1 MADSLPGGWGWDE
14 AAFRAAAHRMAD
26 LAADHLAGLSD
37 RPVLT
42 PVPVPVAERW
52 RQQDWP
58 ADGVGL
64 DQLLAELEQDVLR
77 HPLGNGHP
85 RFHAWVNSP
94 PDRAGVLADLLASAM
109 NPSCAGGNQSV
120 VHLERL
126 VIRWLADLA
135 GLPPGAGGLLVS
147 GGSLATVTALAAA
160 RQAGAGYDVREQGLA
175 GHPPLTVYAGGEA
188 HSCVTKA
195 VELLGFGRRH
205 LHVLPGRRLDPGR
218 LDRELDAARQRGE
231 RPVAV
236 VATAGSTST
245 GSIDP
250 LAEIAAVCARHQVWL
265 HVDGSY
271 GAPAVLADRYRA
283 ELAGLGQ
290 ADSIAL
296 DPHKWL
302 YVPVDAGALLVRDP
316 ERLRAAFSLVPA
328 YLAVD
333 HDPEGIS
340 DAPWLSEYG
349 PEQTRP
355 PRALRVWAT
364 LASTGRAGYR
374 RLIDHDLDL
383 AERLAA
389 GVREHPDLELTATG
403 LSVVCFRYR
412 TAAADIAVDAGD
424 REQTEIARRLQLGGE
439 SFLTTTEVDGRT
451 VLRACFVNPLTTAA
465 DVDTLIKLVTGAGV
479 AVVAAAEVSWG

>member
-1 MADSLPGGWGWDE
+1 MADPLPGGWDWDE
-14 AAFRAAAHRMAD
+14 PAFLAAARRVAG
-26 LAADHLAGLSD
+26 LAAGHLAGLRD
-37 RPVLT
+37 QPVLA

-58 ADGVGL
+58 ADGVEL
-64 DQLLAELEQDVLR
+64 DRLLAEVERDVLP

-94 PDRAGVLADLLASAM
+94 PDRVGVLADLLASAM
-109 NPSCAGGNQSV
+109 NPSCAGGNQAL

-126 VIRWLADLA
+126 VIRWLAGMV

-160 RQAGAGYDVREQGLA
+160 RQAGAGYDVRDLGLA
-175 GHPPLTVYAGGEA
+175 GQPPLTVYAGGEA

-195 VELLGFGRRH
+195 VELLGLGRRH
-205 LHVLPGRRLDPGR
+205 LHVLPGHRLDPGR
-218 LDRELDAARQRGE
+218 LDRELDAARRRGE

-245 GSIDP
+245 GAIDP
-250 LAEIAAVCARHQVWL
+250 LEEIADVCARHQVWL

-271 GAPAVLADRYRA
+271 GAPAVLTDRYRA
-283 ELAGLGQ
+283 RLAGLGR
-290 ADSIAL
+290 ADSIAV

-364 LASTGRAGYR
+364 LASTGRSGCR

-412 TAAADIAVDAGD
+412 RGLDADPDAGPDASD
-424 REQTEIARRLQLGGE
+424 RLQTEIARRLQRDGE

-465 DVDTLIKLVTGAGV
+465 DVDTLIRL
-479 AVVAAAEVSWG
+479 VAAAGADAVSVTA

>member
-1 MADSLPGGWGWDE
+1 MADSLPGAWGWDE
-14 AAFRAAAHRMAD
+14 TEFRAAAHRAAD
-26 LAADHLAGLSD
+26 LAASHLAGLSD
-37 RPVLT
+37 QPVLA
-42 PVPVPVAERW
+42 PVPAEVAKRW
-52 RQQDWP
+52 RHQDWP
-58 ADGVGL
+58 ADGMPL
-64 DQLLAELEQDVLR
+64 DRLLTELEQDVLP

-109 NPSCAGGNQSV
+109 NPSCAGGNQAL

-135 GLPPGAGGLLVS
+135 GLPAGTGGLLVS

-160 RQAGAGYDVREQGLA
+160 RQAGAGYDVREHGLA
-175 GHPPLTVYAGGEA
+175 GQPPLTVYTGDEA

-195 VELLGFGRRH
+195 VELLGLGRRH
-205 LHVLPGRRLDPGR
+205 LHVLPGRRLDPAR

-231 RPVAV
+231 RPFAV

-245 GSIDP
+245 GAIDP
-250 LAEIAAVCARHQVWL
+250 LTEIADVCARHQVWL
-265 HVDGSY
+265 HVDGAY
-271 GAPAVLADRYRA
+271 GAPAVLTGRYRS
-283 ELAGLGQ
+283 ELAGLSL
-290 ADSIAL
+290 ADSVAI

-316 ERLRAAFSLVPA
+316 DRLRDAFSLVPA

-364 LASTGRAGYR
+364 LASTGRDGYG

-383 AERLAA
+383 AEQLAA
-389 GVREHPDLELTATG
+389 SVRKHPDLQLEAAG
-403 LSVVCFRYR
+403 LSVVCFRYQG
-412 TAAADIAVDAGD
+412 ADEVQA
-424 REQTEIARRLQLGGE
+424 EIARRLQRGGE
-439 SFLTTTEVDGRT
+439 SFLTTTEVEGRT

-465 DVDTLIKLVTGAGV
+465 DVDRLIKLVTELGT
-479 AVVAAAEVSWG
+479 AVVAAAA

>member
-1 MADSLPGGWGWDE
+1 MADSLPGAWGWDE
-14 AAFRAAAHRMAD
+14 AAFRAAAHRVAD

-37 RPVLT
+37 RPVLS

-58 ADGVGL
+58 ADGVEL
-64 DQLLAELEQDVLR
+64 DGLLAELERDVLR

-126 VIRWLADLA
+126 VIRWLAGLA

-160 RQAGAGYDVREQGLA
+160 RQAGAGDDVREQGLA
-175 GHPPLTVYAGGEA
+175 GQPPVTVYAGGEA

-205 LHVLPGRRLDPGR
+205 LHVLPGRRLDPAR
-218 LDRELDAARQRGE
+218 LDRELDAARRRDE

-245 GSIDP
+245 GAIDP
-250 LAEIAAVCARHQVWL
+250 LAEIAEVCARHRVWL

-290 ADSIAL
+290 ADSIAI

-355 PRALRVWAT
+355 ARALRVWAT
-364 LASTGRAGYR
+364 LASTGQGYR

-412 TAAADIAVDAGD
+412 AAADASARV
-424 REQTEIARRLQLGGE
+424 QTEIARRLQVGGE
-439 SFLTTTEVDGRT
+439 SFLTTTEVDGHT
-451 VLRACFVNPLTTAA
+451 VLRACFVNPLTTTA
-465 DVDTLIKLVTGAGV
+465 DVDTLLKLVAEAGAAIV
-479 AVVAAAEVSWG
+479 TPSR

>member
-1 MADSLPGGWGWDE
+1 MAEPLPGAWGWDE
-14 AAFRAAAHRMAD
+14 TEFRAAAHRAAD
-26 LAADHLAGLSD
+26 LAASHLAGLSGQ
-37 RPVLT
+37 PVLA
-42 PVPVPVAERW
+42 PVPPEVARRW
-52 RQQDWP
+52 RQEDWP
-58 ADGVGL
+58 ADGVPL
-64 DQLLAELEQDVLR
+64 DRLLAELERDVLP

-109 NPSCAGGNQSV
+109 NPSCAGGNQAV

-160 RQAGAGYDVREQGLA
+160 RQASAGYDVREHGLA
-175 GHPPLTVYAGGEA
+175 GRPPLTVYTGDEA

-195 VELLGFGRRH
+195 VELLGLGRRH
-205 LHVLPGRRLDPGR
+205 LHVLPGRRLDPTR

-231 RPVAV
+231 YPAAV

-245 GSIDP
+245 GAIDP
-250 LAEIAAVCARHQVWL
+250 LAEIAEVCARHRVWL
-265 HVDGSY
+265 HVDGAY
-271 GAPAVLADRYRA
+271 GAPAVLTGRYRS
-283 ELAGLGQ
+283 ELAGLGL
-290 ADSIAL
+290 ADSVAI

-316 ERLRAAFSLVPA
+316 DRLRDAFSLVPA

-364 LASTGRAGYR
+364 LASTGRGGYR

-389 GVREHPDLELTATG
+389 SVRAHPDLVLEAAG

-412 TAAADIAVDAGD
+412 GADEVQA
-424 REQTEIARRLQLGGE
+424 EIARRLQRGGE
-439 SFLTTTEVDGRT
+439 SFLTTTEVGGRT

-465 DVDTLIKLVTGAGV
+465 DVDTLIKLVTELG
-479 AVVAAAEVSWG
+479 AAAAA

>member
-1 MADSLPGGWGWDE
+1 MADSLPGAWGWSE
-14 AAFRAAAHRMAD
+14 AEFRAAAHRAAD
-26 LAADHLAGLSD
+26 LAASHLAGLSD
-37 RPVLT
+37 QRVVA

-52 RQQDWP
+52 RHQGWP
-58 ADGVGL
+58 AYGMPL
-64 DQLLAELEQDVLR
+64 DQLLAELEQDVLS

-109 NPSCAGGNQSV
+109 NPSCAGGNQAL

-135 GLPPGAGGLLVS
+135 GLPAGAGGLLVS

-160 RQAGAGYDVREQGLA
+160 RQAGAGYDVREHGLA
-175 GHPPLTVYAGGEA
+175 GQPPLTVYAGDEA

-195 VELLGFGRRH
+195 VELLGLGRRH
-205 LHVLPGRRLDPGR
+205 LHLLPGRRLDPAG
-218 LDRELDAARQRGE
+218 LDWELDAARHRGE

-245 GSIDP
+245 GAIDP
-250 LAEIAAVCARHQVWL
+250 LTEIADVCARHQVWL
-265 HVDGSY
+265 HVDGAY
-271 GAPAVLADRYRA
+271 GAPAVLTGRHRS
-283 ELAGLGQ
+283 ELAGLGL
-290 ADSIAL
+290 ADSVAI

-302 YVPVDAGALLVRDP
+302 YVPVDAGALLVREPD
-316 ERLRAAFSLVPA
+316 RLRDAFSLVPA
-328 YLAVD
+328 YLAMD

-364 LASTGRAGYR
+364 LASTGRDGYR

-383 AERLAA
+383 AERLADGIRA
-389 GVREHPDLELTATG
+389 HPDLELVAAG

-412 TAAADIAVDAGD
+412 GADDTQA
-424 REQTEIARRLQLGGE
+424 EIARRLQRGGE
-439 SFLTTTEVDGRT
+439 SFLTTTEVDGQT
-451 VLRACFVNPLTTAA
+451 VLRACFVNPLTTDA
-465 DVDTLIKLVTGAGV
+465 DVDTLIKLVTELGA
-479 AVVAAAEVSWG
+479 AVVAAAA